1 MANQKADKAMETS
14 DLSTTEA
21 HSDVEECSI
30 RARHRYS
37 PARYSPP
44 PLQDNRP
51 RTSTTAPILAQ
62 SPPPPPHPQTPV
74 SIPGGLL
81 ARSSSLVGHNSNAM
95 QQSPFSL
102 PAGPSTSHASA
113 SASGHAA
120 SADQPGHAA
129 VAGKLILPSEKY
141 LALFVV
147 LTFSCTKVI

>member
-51 RTSTTAPILAQ
+51 RTSTTAQILAQ
-62 SPPPPPHPQTPV
+62 SPPPQTPV

-113 SASGHAA
+113 SGHAA

>member
-1 MANQKADKAMETS
+1 VANQKADKAMETS

-51 RTSTTAPILAQ
+51 RTSTTAQILAQ
-62 SPPPPPHPQTPV
+62 SPPAPPLQTPM

-102 PAGPSTSHASA
+102 PGPSTSHA

-147 LTFSCTKVI
+147 LTSSCAKVI